1 MERHAVILLICTFH
15 VPHKRMTSTNSKS
28 VCLLYVAFPV
38 LFLVFLLQFI
48 PVHAEKMKESDFN
61 FVAAGDWGCGH
72 EALYTFS
79 MMKSMKPEL
88 YLGLGDYSYQNSIDC
103 WSNIVKSVGNAFKIT
118 LGNHDT
124 VGQLLKAYMDKFNL
138 EKQYYSFNYGNAH
151 FVALSTELNEV
162 GEIEQLRF
170 LKSDLLMTKAN
181 KNIDWTIVFF
191 HRPFYSA
198 NAADI
203 TNMRRT
209 YHPLFDKL
217 GVDLVLQGHS
227 HNYQRS
233 YPLSYN
239 DVTHS
244 EPIISDKEQF
254 QYHNPLGPI
263 FVIVGTGGESV
274 KSLNKKPFLV
284 STYEGYGCINV
295 EIKGKSMNVEYYS
308 DTNNTIDKF
317 SITKNENNLKRPD
330 LKIDTQR
337 IDYYESPK

>member
-1 MERHAVILLICTFH
+1 MYPKYIEFTVAKMIFVFCSILSFQSVITVNAQVQSNH
-15 VPHKRMTSTNSKS
+15 N
-28 VCLLYVAFPV
+28 
-38 LFLVFLLQFI
+38 
-48 PVHAEKMKESDFN
+48 DFN

-103 WSNIVKSVGNAFKIT
+103 WANIVKSVGNAFKIT

-124 VGQLLKAYMDKFNL
+124 LGQLLKAYMDKFKL

-151 FVALSTELNEV
+151 FVALSTELNE
-162 GEIEQLRF
+162 GAEIEQLRF
-170 LKSDLLMTKAN
+170 LKSDLLITKAN

-198 NAADI
+198 DDSDI

-233 YPLSYN
+233 YPLYYN

-254 QYHNPLGPI
+254 QYHDPLGTI

-274 KSLNKKPFLV
+274 QHVNKKPFLV
-284 STYEGYGCINV
+284 STYEGYGCVNV

-317 SITKNENNLKRPD
+317 SITKNENNPKRAD

-337 IDYYESPK
+337 IEYYKSSK

>member
-1 MERHAVILLICTFH
+1 
-15 VPHKRMTSTNSKS
+15 
-28 VCLLYVAFPV
+28 
-38 LFLVFLLQFI
+38 
-48 PVHAEKMKESDFN
+48 
-61 FVAAGDWGCGH
+61 
-72 EALYTFS
+72 
-79 MMKSMKPEL
+79 
-88 YLGLGDYSYQNSIDC
+88 
-103 WSNIVKSVGNAFKIT
+103 
-118 LGNHDT
+118 
-124 VGQLLKAYMDKFNL
+124 
-138 EKQYYSFNYGNAH
+138 
-151 FVALSTELNEV
+151 
-162 GEIEQLRF
+162 
-170 LKSDLLMTKAN
+170 MTKVN

-254 QYHNPLGPI
+254 QYHDPLGTI

-274 KSLNKKPFLV
+274 KSLNKKSFLV

-317 SITKNENNLKRPD
+317 SITKNENNLKMPD

-337 IDYYESPK
+337 IDYYKSPK